1 MVGDA
6 RHHRGEFEVALKRR
20 ARKRPAVMAA
30 TSLVLDASG
39 GAPLHEQLAEAL
51 RGAILAERL
60 APGTRLLST
69 RALAEQLRVS
79 RNTVLSAFSRLL
91 AEGYL
96 VGHTGSG
103 TYVAR
108 ELPERLLAVRP
119 AASPPEVRRVDTGT
133 LSKRGAEVAAVPPLA
148 DPRTGMAPGRMAFR
162 MGVPALD
169 VFPGELWGRLLHT
182 RWQRSWRDMMAHIPP
197 AGYLPL
203 RRAVAD
209 YLATARGVRCVPEQV
224 LIVNGTQQALSLA
237 AQVLLD
243 PGDAAWVED
252 PGYFPAHGAL
262 TAAGAT
268 RVPVPVDAEGLDVEA
283 GMRLRPDARLAL
295 VTPAHQFPLGVVM
308 SERRRQALLA
318 WAARANAWV
327 LEDDYDSEFRYEGR
341 PLAALQGSAPDARV
355 LYTGTFS
362 KVVSPALRLGYLVVP
377 EALVDVFCAARRF
390 IDRHSPILD
399 QAVLADFITQGH
411 FSRHV
416 RRMRVLY
423 EARQQVLVEAARREL
438 RGLLD
443 VGPMHTGMHL
453 VGWLP
458 EGVDDRAAS
467 ARAARVGLAANP
479 LSAFALQGA
488 PRGAL
493 LLGYAC
499 VPEAEL
505 AEGVTRLARALG

>member
-1 MVGDA
+1 
-6 RHHRGEFEVALKRR
+6 
-20 ARKRPAVMAA
+20 MAA
-30 TSLVLDASG
+30 PSLVLDAST
-39 GAPLHEQLAEAL
+39 GAPLHAQLAEAL
-51 RGAILAERL
+51 RGAILAGRL
-60 APGTRLLST
+60 APGTRLSST
-69 RALAEQLRVS
+69 RALAEQLDVS
-79 RNTVLSAFSRLL
+79 RNTVLNAFARLL

-108 ELPERLLAVRP
+108 ELPERLLAVRHAP
-119 AASPPEVRRVDTGT
+119 AAPTPARHVDPRA
-133 LSKRGAEVAAVPPLA
+133 LSKRGAAVASVPPLA
-148 DPRTGMAPGRMAFR
+148 APAEGMAPGRMAFR

-169 VFPGELWGRLLHT
+169 AFPSELWGRLLHN
-182 RWQRSWRDMMAHIPP
+182 RWQRSWRDLLSHIPA
-197 AGYLPL
+197 AGHLPL

-224 LIVNGTQQALSLA
+224 LIVNGTQQALSLT

-243 PGDAAWVED
+243 VGDAAWVED
-252 PGYFPAHGAL
+252 PGYSPAHGAL
-262 TAAGAT
+262 IAAGAT

-283 GMRLRPDARLAL
+283 GLRLAPHARLAI

-308 SERRRQALLA
+308 SERRRRALLA
-318 WAARANAWV
+318 WAAREEAWV
-327 LEDDYDSEFRYEGR
+327 LEDDYDSEFRYVGR
-341 PLAALQGSAPDARV
+341 PPPALQGLTAEARV

-362 KVVSPALRLGYLVVP
+362 KVLSPALRLGYLVVP
-377 EALVDVFCAARRF
+377 ESLVDAFSTARVFV
-390 IDRHSPILD
+390 DRHSASLE
-399 QAVLADFITQGH
+399 QAVLTDFITQGH

-423 EARQQVLVEAARREL
+423 AARQEALVEAARREL
-438 RGLLD
+438 RGLVD
-443 VGPMHTGMHL
+443 VSPLHTGMHL

-467 ARAARVGLAANP
+467 AKAAQAGLQAFA
-479 LSAFALQGA
+479 LSAFQLQGR

-499 VPEAEL
+499 VPEEEL
-505 AEGVTRLARALG
+505 AEGVSRLARALR

>member
-1 MVGDA
+1 
-6 RHHRGEFEVALKRR
+6 
-20 ARKRPAVMAA
+20 MAA
-30 TSLVLDASG
+30 TSLVLDAST

-51 RGAILAERL
+51 RGAIVAERL

-69 RALAEQLRVS
+69 RVMAEQLALS
-79 RNTVLSAFSRLL
+79 RNTVLNAYARLL

-108 ELPERLLAVRP
+108 ELPERLLAVRRESS
-119 AASPPEVRRVDTGT
+119 APPPVHRVDTRA
-133 LSKRGAEVAAVPPLA
+133 LSKRGAAVAAVPPLT
-148 DPRTGMAPGRMAFR
+148 DPRAGMAPGRMAFR

-169 VFPGELWGRLLHT
+169 AFPGELWGRLLHT
-182 RWQRSWRDMMAHIPP
+182 RWQRSWRDMTSYLPP

-262 TAAGAT
+262 TAAGAL

-283 GMRLRPDARLAL
+283 GLRLRPDARLAL

-318 WAARANAWV
+318 WAARSDAWV

-341 PLAALQGSAPDARV
+341 PVPALQGQARDARV

-362 KVVSPALRLGYLVVP
+362 KVVSPSLRLGYLVVP
-377 EALVDVFCAARRF
+377 ELLVDAFCAARRF
-390 IDRHSPILD
+390 VDRHSPILD

-423 EARQQVLVEAARREL
+423 ASRQEVLVEAARREL

-443 VGPMHTGMHL
+443 VAPMHTGMHL

-458 EGVDDRAAS
+458 EGQDDRAAS
-467 ARAARVGLAANP
+467 ERAAHAGLMAAP
-479 LSAFALQGA
+479 LSAFQLHGQT
-488 PRGAL
+488 RGAL

-499 VPEAEL
+499 VPEEEL
-505 AEGVTRLARALG
+505 KEGVSRLARALGRAREVAP

>member
-1 MVGDA
+1 
-6 RHHRGEFEVALKRR
+6 
-20 ARKRPAVMAA
+20 MAA
-30 TSLVLDASG
+30 TSLVLDGST
-39 GAPLHEQLAEAL
+39 GAPLQEQLAEAL

-69 RALAEQLRVS
+69 RVLAEQLDVS
-79 RNTVLSAFSRLL
+79 RNTVLNAYARLL

-96 VGHTGSG
+96 VGQTGSG

-108 ELPERLLAVRP
+108 ELPERLL
-119 AASPPEVRRVDTGT
+119 SVRREAAREPARRTDAPR
-133 LSKRGAEVAAVPPLA
+133 LSKRGAAVAEGAAKVESPSS
-148 DPRTGMAPGRMAFR
+148 GMGPGRMAFR
-162 MGVPALD
+162 PGIPALD
-169 VFPGELWGRLLHT
+169 AFPSELWGRLLHN
-182 RWQRSWRDMMAHIPP
+182 RWQRSWHDLMSHVPA
-197 AGYLPL
+197 AGYAPL

-243 PGDAAWVED
+243 PGDSVWVED
-252 PGYFPAHGAL
+252 PGYVPAHGVFA
-262 TAAGAT
+262 AAGAV

-283 GMRLRPDARLAL
+283 GQRLCPDARLAV
-295 VTPAHQFPLGVVM
+295 VTPAHQFPTGVVM
-308 SERRRQALLA
+308 SERRRKALLA
-318 WAARANAWV
+318 WAARSDAWV

-341 PLAALQGSAPDARV
+341 PLPSLQGLAPDARV

-362 KVVSPALRLGYLVVP
+362 KVLSPALRLGYLVVP
-377 EALVDVFCAARRF
+377 ESLVDAFSAARGTF
-390 IDRHSPILD
+390 DRHSPVLD
-399 QAVLADFITQGH
+399 QAVLADFFTQGH

-423 EARQQVLVEAARREL
+423 AARQQTLVEAARREL

-443 VGPMHTGMHL
+443 VQPLHTGLHL

-458 EGVDDRAAS
+458 EGVDDSAAS
-467 ARAARVGLAANP
+467 ERAERAGLWAYA
-479 LSAFALQGA
+479 LSDFRLES
-488 PRGAL
+488 RGRGGL
-493 LLGYAC
+493 VLGYAC

-505 AEGVTRLARALG
+505 TEAVSRLARALR